1 VFGPEGEEVEG
12 YFRKLHSEELLD
24 LYSSSSISWMK
35 KSRRL
40 KWAGHVACMEE
51 W

>member
-1 VFGPEGEEVEG
+1 MRNVFGPEGEVVKG
-12 YFRKLHSEELLD
+12 YFRKLHD
-24 LYSSSSISWMK
+24 LFCSSSIGWMEK
-35 KSRRL
+35 WRRL